1 MVGREWINKMGT
13 KNVDH
18 AHGEETELP
27 YIHMSRETAMW
38 IHGEL
43 NDWWEMT
50 AADSLHH
57 TFHLTRALLELKMQL
72 GLDVD

>member
-1 MVGREWINKMGT
+1 MATN
-13 KNVDH
+13 NVQD
-18 AHGEETELP
+18 ARNEEIESP

-43 NDWWEMT
+43 TDWWEMT